1 MKTALKIAWRY
12 LFAKKQFN
20 AIHIITAI
28 SSVAV
33 GVVTAAMICVL
44 SVMNG
49 FGVMIEHLF
58 SQFDPDLRIT
68 SQSGKSF
75 VISEEKKSKLLEL
88 PSINLIS
95 ESISETALAYF
106 EEKQMPVQL
115 MGVDSVF
122 GQLTNI
128 ENIIE
133 QVAQLECIK
142 PYILCGGTA
151 LAMQVGH
158 RKSEDLDF
166 MMWRI
171 SKTEKPEVNWN
182 LIEKEL
188 KEKIGEIENFNML
201 GFDQVEFVVKGVKF
215 SFFVSDNLSPVTK
228 PIDYLGNIR
237 LADIE
242 SIMAMKMEVMLRRM
256 KFRDY
261 YDIYCM
267 LQEGYSIHN
276 GMEKALNLS
285 RHRLSSKNIV
295 AMLLGGQFIPDN
307 NFATLEPKYDVT
319 KEQIREYV
327 MQKLKE

>member
-1 MKTALKIAWRY
+1 MRQGLT
-12 LFAKKQFN
+12 
-20 AIHIITAI
+20 
-28 SSVAV
+28 
-33 GVVTAAMICVL
+33 
-44 SVMNG
+44 
-49 FGVMIEHLF
+49 
-58 SQFDPDLRIT
+58 
-68 SQSGKSF
+68 
-75 VISEEKKSKLLEL
+75 
-88 PSINLIS
+88 
-95 ESISETALAYF
+95 
-106 EEKQMPVQL
+106 
-115 MGVDSVF
+115 
-122 GQLTNI
+122 TNI
-128 ENIIE
+128 EAIIE

-142 PYILCGGTA
+142 PYTLCGGTA
-151 LAMQVGH
+151 LAIQIGH

-182 LIEKEL
+182 AIEREL

-201 GFDQVEFVVKGVKF
+201 GFDQVEFVVRGVKF
-215 SFFVSDNLSPVTK
+215 SFFVSDNLSPVTA
-228 PIDYLGNIR
+228 PTEYLGNIR

-276 GMEKALNLS
+276 GIEKALNLS
-285 RHRLSSKNIV
+285 RHRLSSKNII
-295 AMLLGGQFIPDN
+295 AMLLGGQFVPDN

-319 KEQIREYV
+319 KEQIREYT

>member
-1 MKTALKIAWRY
+1 MRQGLT
-12 LFAKKQFN
+12 
-20 AIHIITAI
+20 
-28 SSVAV
+28 
-33 GVVTAAMICVL
+33 
-44 SVMNG
+44 
-49 FGVMIEHLF
+49 
-58 SQFDPDLRIT
+58 
-68 SQSGKSF
+68 
-75 VISEEKKSKLLEL
+75 
-88 PSINLIS
+88 
-95 ESISETALAYF
+95 
-106 EEKQMPVQL
+106 
-115 MGVDSVF
+115 
-122 GQLTNI
+122 TNI
-128 ENIIE
+128 EAIIE

-151 LAMQVGH
+151 LAIQIGH

-182 LIEKEL
+182 AIEREL

-201 GFDQVEFVVKGVKF
+201 GFDQVEFVVRGVKF
-215 SFFVSDNLSPVTK
+215 SFFVSDNLSPVTA
-228 PIDYLGNIR
+228 PTEYLGNIR

-276 GMEKALNLS
+276 GIEKALNIS
-285 RHRLSSKNIV
+285 RHRLSSKNII

-319 KEQIREYV
+319 KEQIREYI

>member
-1 MKTALKIAWRY
+1 MRQGLT
-12 LFAKKQFN
+12 
-20 AIHIITAI
+20 
-28 SSVAV
+28 
-33 GVVTAAMICVL
+33 
-44 SVMNG
+44 
-49 FGVMIEHLF
+49 
-58 SQFDPDLRIT
+58 
-68 SQSGKSF
+68 
-75 VISEEKKSKLLEL
+75 
-88 PSINLIS
+88 
-95 ESISETALAYF
+95 
-106 EEKQMPVQL
+106 
-115 MGVDSVF
+115 
-122 GQLTNI
+122 TNI

-133 QVAQLECIK
+133 QVAHLECIK

-151 LAMQVGH
+151 LAMQIGH

-215 SFFVSDNLSPVTK
+215 SFFVSDNLSPVTN

-276 GMEKALNLS
+276 GIEKALNLS
-285 RHRLSSKNIV
+285 RHRLSSKNII

-319 KEQIREYV
+319 KEQIREYI

>member
-1 MKTALKIAWRY
+1 MCQGLT
-12 LFAKKQFN
+12 
-20 AIHIITAI
+20 
-28 SSVAV
+28 
-33 GVVTAAMICVL
+33 
-44 SVMNG
+44 
-49 FGVMIEHLF
+49 
-58 SQFDPDLRIT
+58 
-68 SQSGKSF
+68 
-75 VISEEKKSKLLEL
+75 
-88 PSINLIS
+88 
-95 ESISETALAYF
+95 
-106 EEKQMPVQL
+106 
-115 MGVDSVF
+115 
-122 GQLTNI
+122 TNI
-128 ENIIE
+128 EAIIE

-151 LAMQVGH
+151 LAIQIGH

-171 SKTEKPEVNWN
+171 SKTEKPEVKWN
-182 LIEKEL
+182 AIEREL

-201 GFDQVEFVVKGVKF
+201 GFDQVEFVVRGVKF
-215 SFFVSDNLSPVTK
+215 SFFVSDNLSPVTA
-228 PIDYLGNIR
+228 PTEYLGNIR

-276 GMEKALNLS
+276 GIEKALSLS
-285 RHRLSSKNIV
+285 RHRLSSKNII

-319 KEQIREYV
+319 KEQIREYI

>member
-1 MKTALKIAWRY
+1 MRQGLT
-12 LFAKKQFN
+12 
-20 AIHIITAI
+20 
-28 SSVAV
+28 
-33 GVVTAAMICVL
+33 
-44 SVMNG
+44 
-49 FGVMIEHLF
+49 
-58 SQFDPDLRIT
+58 
-68 SQSGKSF
+68 
-75 VISEEKKSKLLEL
+75 
-88 PSINLIS
+88 
-95 ESISETALAYF
+95 
-106 EEKQMPVQL
+106 
-115 MGVDSVF
+115 
-122 GQLTNI
+122 TNI
-128 ENIIE
+128 EAIIE

-142 PYILCGGTA
+142 PYILSGGTA
-151 LAMQVGH
+151 LAIQIGH

-182 LIEKEL
+182 AIEREL

-201 GFDQVEFVVKGVKF
+201 GFDQVEFVVRGVKF
-215 SFFVSDNLSPVTK
+215 SFFVSDNLSPVTA
-228 PIDYLGNIR
+228 PTEYLGNIR

-276 GMEKALNLS
+276 GIEKALNLS
-285 RHRLSSKNIV
+285 RHRLSSKNII

-319 KEQIREYV
+319 KEQIREYI

>member
-1 MKTALKIAWRY
+1 MRQGLT
-12 LFAKKQFN
+12 
-20 AIHIITAI
+20 
-28 SSVAV
+28 
-33 GVVTAAMICVL
+33 
-44 SVMNG
+44 
-49 FGVMIEHLF
+49 
-58 SQFDPDLRIT
+58 
-68 SQSGKSF
+68 
-75 VISEEKKSKLLEL
+75 
-88 PSINLIS
+88 
-95 ESISETALAYF
+95 
-106 EEKQMPVQL
+106 
-115 MGVDSVF
+115 
-122 GQLTNI
+122 TNI
-128 ENIIE
+128 EAIIE

-151 LAMQVGH
+151 LAIQIGH

-171 SKTEKPEVNWN
+171 SKTEKSEVNWN
-182 LIEKEL
+182 AIEREL

-215 SFFVSDNLSPVTK
+215 SFFVSDNLSPVTA
-228 PIDYLGNIR
+228 PTEYLGNIR

-276 GMEKALNLS
+276 GIEKALNLS
-285 RHRLSSKNIV
+285 RHRLSSKNII

-319 KEQIREYV
+319 KEQIREYI

>member
-1 MKTALKIAWRY
+1 MRQGLT
-12 LFAKKQFN
+12 
-20 AIHIITAI
+20 
-28 SSVAV
+28 
-33 GVVTAAMICVL
+33 
-44 SVMNG
+44 
-49 FGVMIEHLF
+49 
-58 SQFDPDLRIT
+58 
-68 SQSGKSF
+68 
-75 VISEEKKSKLLEL
+75 
-88 PSINLIS
+88 
-95 ESISETALAYF
+95 
-106 EEKQMPVQL
+106 
-115 MGVDSVF
+115 
-122 GQLTNI
+122 TNI
-128 ENIIE
+128 EAIIE

-142 PYILCGGTA
+142 PYILGGGTA
-151 LAMQVGH
+151 LAIQIGH

-182 LIEKEL
+182 AIEREL

-201 GFDQVEFVVKGVKF
+201 GFDQVEFVVRGVKF
-215 SFFVSDNLSPVTK
+215 SFFVSDNLSPVTA
-228 PIDYLGNIR
+228 PTEYLGNIR

-276 GMEKALNLS
+276 GIEKALNLS
-285 RHRLSSKNIV
+285 RHRLSSKNII

-319 KEQIREYV
+319 KEQIREYI

>member
-1 MKTALKIAWRY
+1 MRQGLT
-12 LFAKKQFN
+12 
-20 AIHIITAI
+20 
-28 SSVAV
+28 
-33 GVVTAAMICVL
+33 
-44 SVMNG
+44 
-49 FGVMIEHLF
+49 
-58 SQFDPDLRIT
+58 
-68 SQSGKSF
+68 
-75 VISEEKKSKLLEL
+75 
-88 PSINLIS
+88 
-95 ESISETALAYF
+95 
-106 EEKQMPVQL
+106 
-115 MGVDSVF
+115 
-122 GQLTNI
+122 TNI
-128 ENIIE
+128 EAIIE

-151 LAMQVGH
+151 LAIQIGH

-182 LIEKEL
+182 AIEREL

-215 SFFVSDNLSPVTK
+215 SFFVSDNLSPVTA
-228 PIDYLGNIR
+228 PTEYLGNIR

-267 LQEGYSIHN
+267 LQEGYSIHK
-276 GMEKALNLS
+276 GIEKALNLS
-285 RHRLSSKNIV
+285 RHRLSSKNII

-319 KEQIREYV
+319 KEQIREYI

>member
-1 MKTALKIAWRY
+1 MRQGLT
-12 LFAKKQFN
+12 
-20 AIHIITAI
+20 
-28 SSVAV
+28 
-33 GVVTAAMICVL
+33 
-44 SVMNG
+44 
-49 FGVMIEHLF
+49 
-58 SQFDPDLRIT
+58 
-68 SQSGKSF
+68 
-75 VISEEKKSKLLEL
+75 
-88 PSINLIS
+88 
-95 ESISETALAYF
+95 
-106 EEKQMPVQL
+106 
-115 MGVDSVF
+115 
-122 GQLTNI
+122 TNI
-128 ENIIE
+128 EAIIE

-151 LAMQVGH
+151 LAIQIGH

-182 LIEKEL
+182 AIEREL

-201 GFDQVEFVVKGVKF
+201 GFDQVEFVVRGVKF
-215 SFFVSDNLSPVTK
+215 SFFVSDNLSPVTA
-228 PIDYLGNIR
+228 PTEYLGNIR

-276 GMEKALNLS
+276 GIEKALNLS
-285 RHRLSSKNIV
+285 RHRLSSKNII

-319 KEQIREYV
+319 KEQIREYII
-327 MQKLKE
+327 QKLKE

>member
-1 MKTALKIAWRY
+1 MRQGLT
-12 LFAKKQFN
+12 
-20 AIHIITAI
+20 
-28 SSVAV
+28 
-33 GVVTAAMICVL
+33 
-44 SVMNG
+44 
-49 FGVMIEHLF
+49 
-58 SQFDPDLRIT
+58 
-68 SQSGKSF
+68 
-75 VISEEKKSKLLEL
+75 
-88 PSINLIS
+88 
-95 ESISETALAYF
+95 
-106 EEKQMPVQL
+106 
-115 MGVDSVF
+115 
-122 GQLTNI
+122 TNI
-128 ENIIE
+128 EAIIE

-151 LAMQVGH
+151 LAIQIGH

-182 LIEKEL
+182 AIEREL

-215 SFFVSDNLSPVTK
+215 SFFVSDNLSPVTA
-228 PIDYLGNIR
+228 PTEYLGNIR

-276 GMEKALNLS
+276 GIEKALNLS
-285 RHRLSSKNIV
+285 RHRLSSKNII

-307 NFATLEPKYDVT
+307 NFATVEPKYDVT
-319 KEQIREYV
+319 KEQIREYI

>member
-1 MKTALKIAWRY
+1 MRQGLT
-12 LFAKKQFN
+12 
-20 AIHIITAI
+20 
-28 SSVAV
+28 
-33 GVVTAAMICVL
+33 
-44 SVMNG
+44 
-49 FGVMIEHLF
+49 
-58 SQFDPDLRIT
+58 
-68 SQSGKSF
+68 
-75 VISEEKKSKLLEL
+75 
-88 PSINLIS
+88 
-95 ESISETALAYF
+95 
-106 EEKQMPVQL
+106 
-115 MGVDSVF
+115 
-122 GQLTNI
+122 TNI
-128 ENIIE
+128 EAIIE

-151 LAMQVGH
+151 LAIQIGH

-182 LIEKEL
+182 AIEREL

-215 SFFVSDNLSPVTK
+215 SFFVSDNLSPVTA
-228 PIDYLGNIR
+228 PTEYLGNIR

-267 LQEGYSIHN
+267 LREGYSIHN
-276 GMEKALNLS
+276 GIEKALNLS
-285 RHRLSSKNIV
+285 RHRLSSKNII

-307 NFATLEPKYDVT
+307 NFATLEPKFDVT
-319 KEQIREYV
+319 KEQIREYI